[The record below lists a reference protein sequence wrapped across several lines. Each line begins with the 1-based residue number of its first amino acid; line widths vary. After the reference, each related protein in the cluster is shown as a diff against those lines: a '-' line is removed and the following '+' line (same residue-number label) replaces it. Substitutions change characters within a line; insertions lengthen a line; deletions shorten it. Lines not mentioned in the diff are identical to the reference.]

1 MENLINEIT
10 KEVKQNKFQKA
21 INKKVVGGIDGLT
34 EAQRIHYEGL
44 LAAKKYIESTKNLNT
59 YYVLCYPLNFVE
71 RLLMYEKFKNNSG
84 AECVITKV
92 YRKKK
97 SGDILVDVKT
107 NDGRYRCKQ
116 WTMCLSTILTQCY
129 FTSLNE
135 KKMVFFKNINNN
147 NKQYYLR
154 KVDELLENYNKRF
167 TQQIGDASRTIQDEL
182 KNNPSEIEIT
192 RSAMRRTLKSI
203 EKDEMEIRKAWNSTL
218 TLEEQTTLMNWI
230 KVNVYSMRLY
240 VIKNSSWDKVISERY
255 PDEQYGLKRRTEASE
270 SSTDSISGYISVK
283 QIADAPM
290 EIIKKL
296 THKVKDEDNFKK
308 NAGSNVYRLNNYL
321 LVLFLLNNY
330 NSIGFKTGVRNLSN
344 YITA

>member
-1 MENLINEIT
+1 
-10 KEVKQNKFQKA
+10 
-21 INKKVVGGIDGLT
+21 
-34 EAQRIHYEGL
+34 
-44 LAAKKYIESTKNLNT
+44 
-59 YYVLCYPLNFVE
+59 
-71 RLLMYEKFKNNSG
+71 
-84 AECVITKV
+84 
-92 YRKKK
+92 
-97 SGDILVDVKT
+97 
-107 NDGRYRCKQ
+107 
-116 WTMCLSTILTQCY
+116 
-129 FTSLNE
+129 
-135 KKMVFFKNINNN
+135 MVFFKNINNN

-167 TQQIGDASRTIQDEL
+167 TKQIGDASRTIQDEL